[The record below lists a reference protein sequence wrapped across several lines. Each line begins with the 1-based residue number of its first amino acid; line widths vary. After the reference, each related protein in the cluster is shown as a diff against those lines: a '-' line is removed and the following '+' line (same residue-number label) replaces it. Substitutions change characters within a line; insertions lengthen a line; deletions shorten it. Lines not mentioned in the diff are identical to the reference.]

1 MEAERN
7 LTLLNLLLVEE
18 GSSRPVPDL
27 SGALSSSSAPDFQRP
42 HVLKFKMAAKE
53 YISFVTKISR

>member
-27 SGALSSSSAPDFQRP
+27 SGALSSSSAPDFQCP
-42 HVLKFKMAAKE
+42 HV
-53 YISFVTKISR
+53 